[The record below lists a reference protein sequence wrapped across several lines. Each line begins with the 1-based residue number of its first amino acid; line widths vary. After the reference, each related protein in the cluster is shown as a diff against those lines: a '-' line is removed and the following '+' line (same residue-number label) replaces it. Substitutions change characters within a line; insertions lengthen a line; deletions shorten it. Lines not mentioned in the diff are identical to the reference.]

1 MMIYGYKRLKMV
13 LNHDKRS
20 GTVRDGQGRSGTV
33 RGGQGRWTVRDDG
46 LWVTLAKN
54 GNGTVM
60 GR

>member
-1 MMIYGYKRLKMV
+1 
-13 LNHDKRS
+13 
-20 GTVRDGQGRSGTV
+20 VRNGE
-33 RGGQGRWTVRDDG
+33 GRWTVRDGHDDG

>member
-1 MMIYGYKRLKMV
+1 MV
-13 LNHDKRS
+13 LNHDKQP
-20 GTVRDGQGRSGTV
+20 GTVKNV
-33 RGGQGRWTVRDDG
+33 EELWCHDDR

>member
-1 MMIYGYKRLKMV
+1 MINGQERY
-13 LNHDKRS
+13 
-20 GTVRDGQGRSGTV
+20 GTVRDGGD
-33 RGGQGRWTVRDDG
+33 GQGPRSHDDG